1 MRYIP
6 AKNLKPGQR
15 LARDLMVD
23 RSRVLIRRGME
34 LTEPQIGRVR
44 MMGFPGVLVDDMLS
58 LGIKPNTPISEDTRL
73 RAHQELRKVFDA
85 VQRDTGRRAQDKVLL
100 LEPIAA
106 AIIADVQQLGG
117 MANMLDIRSY
127 EEYTYSHCINVAA
140 MGVVLGAAMGLDKR
154 QLRDLAL
161 GGLVHDVGQLFVDGR
176 IINKQS
182 KLSIEEFEEVK
193 RHTVAGFNYFSASS
207 ALSEATKAAILSH
220 HEQFNGTGYPSGTSG
235 NDIPLTGRILGV
247 ADVYDALLS
256 ERPYRHAMLPVD
268 AAEYIMSGYNTRF
281 DPMVVDAF
289 VRRVAPYPEGTCVLL
304 SDDRRGIVL
313 ENFESASLRP
323 KLRLIGDDGQTTS
336 SVLDLTHAH
345 AARNIS
351 IVGVAPEL

>member
-1 MRYIP
+1 
-6 AKNLKPGQR
+6 
-15 LARDLMVD
+15 MVD

-44 MMGFPGVLVDDMLS
+44 MMGFQGVLIDDVLS
-58 LGIKPNTPISEDTRL
+58 LGITPNYPISEDTRQ
-73 RAHQELRKVFDA
+73 RAHQELHKLFDA
-85 VQRDTGRRAQDKVLL
+85 VQKDVGRRAQDKVLA

-106 AIIADVQQLGG
+106 GIIEDVLRLGG
-117 MANMLDIRSY
+117 MANMMDIRSY

-140 MGVVLGAAMGLDKR
+140 LGVVLGAAMGLEKR
-154 QLRDLAL
+154 QLRDLAI

-193 RHTVAGFNYFSASS
+193 RHTVAGFNYFSASM
-207 ALSEATKAAILSH
+207 ALSESAKAAILSH

-235 NDIPLTGRILGV
+235 NDIPLFGRILGV
-247 ADVYDALLS
+247 ADVYDALIS

-289 VRRVAPYPEGTCVLL
+289 VRRIAPYPEGTCVLL
-304 SDDRRGIVL
+304 SDDRMGIVL

-323 KLRLIGDDGQTTS
+323 KLRIIDENGQPS
-336 SVLDLTHAH
+336 NSVLDLAHSH
-345 AARNIS
+345 AARNIT
-351 IVGVAPEL
+351 IVGIVPDM